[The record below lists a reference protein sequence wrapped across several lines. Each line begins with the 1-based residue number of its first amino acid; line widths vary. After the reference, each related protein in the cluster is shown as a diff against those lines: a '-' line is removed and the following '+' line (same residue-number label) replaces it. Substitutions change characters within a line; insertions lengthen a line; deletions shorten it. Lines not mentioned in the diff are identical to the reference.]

1 MTIYFIYDNIIIY
14 KEDQV
19 MANKKKTIHVGTI
32 SGLDLL
38 KKSREPEYVPFRTGA
53 YKDKRKKREKV
64 NKRNYNK
71 YL

>member
-1 MTIYFIYDNIIIY
+1 
-14 KEDQV
+14 

-32 SGLDLL
+32 NGFDLL
-38 KKSREPEYVPFRTGA
+38 KKSREPEYIPFRQGV

-64 NKRNYNK
+64 NKRNYDK

>member
-1 MTIYFIYDNIIIY
+1 
-14 KEDQV
+14 

-38 KKSREPEYVPFRTGA
+38 KNSREAEYIPFRTGA

-64 NKRNYNK
+64 NKRNYDK